1 MNPESGEAQPKFSTG
16 DFLSSR
22 CGDFLAGQLVFG
34 TNGGIYNINNAESTS
49 GVAPSVLVRTPLLW
63 HGSLTDTKET
73 HSVVIQAAGIGNVTM
88 RGIDEDGNV
97 FGTLTFEVN
106 DTDDNN
112 FTDVPLSQQY
122 ERKWSHR
129 YRAARYEFTTEG
141 GGGILRIIGFAVNVR
156 Q

>member
-1 MNPESGEAQPKFSTG
+1 
-16 DFLSSR
+16 
-22 CGDFLAGQLVFG
+22 
-34 TNGGIYNINNAESTS
+34 
-49 GVAPSVLVRTPLLW
+49 
-63 HGSLTDTKET
+63 KET
-73 HSVVIQAAGIGNVTM
+73 HSIVIQAAGVGNVTM
-88 RGIDEDGNV
+88 RGIDENDNV
-97 FGTLTFEVN
+97 LGTLVFEVD

-112 FTDVPLSQQY
+112 FSDVPLSNQY